1 MTAGLFRL
9 GADFG
14 NGYADAQFFQ
24 RDRTAPSYRHQK
36 LEIFRGYPQRLSV
49 ATDEP
54 ARAFQRAALAWM
66 EQTLLREHPDVSP
79 AFPNGARESRA
90 REGSDRLS
98 QHFRDL
104 SLVVQEDFTL
114 MMREAS
120 GDRLV
125 LLSVCFPSGWCP
137 ERLLGR
143 SFREVHATVPDFD
156 AVAAKSA
163 QLIAGIVERGPYV
176 RFVWTLTA
184 DSVLDH
190 HPEQS
195 PRTSFDGATSGYLR
209 VERQVT
215 VPFPEYS
222 GSLFLIRTYLYPFAE
237 LDPGQ
242 RAVVREA
249 VRLLPDSIRAYKGL
263 PTDVSGLC
271 ALLA

>member
-1 MTAGLFRL
+1 MSAGLFRF

-14 NGYADAQFFQ
+14 NGEADAQFFQ

-36 LEIFRGYPQRLSV
+36 LEIFRRRPQRLSF

-54 ARAFQRAALAWM
+54 AQAFQRAAYSWM
-66 EQTLLREHPDVSP
+66 GQTLLQEHPELSP
-79 AFPNGARESRA
+79 PIPSEVGER
-90 REGSDRLS
+90 GDRLP
-98 QHFRDL
+98 QCFQDL
-104 SLVVQEDFTL
+104 SLAVQEDFTL
-114 MMREAS
+114 MMREAA

-137 ERLLGR
+137 EKLLGA
-143 SFREVHATVPDFD
+143 SFRQIHATVPDFG

-176 RFVWTLTA
+176 RFVWTITA
-184 DSVLDH
+184 DAVLDH

-195 PRTSFDGATSGYLR
+195 PRRSFEGATSGYLR

-215 VPFPEYS
+215 VPFPEYR

-237 LDPGQ
+237 LDPVQ
-242 RAVVREA
+242 RAVLREA

-263 PTDVSGLC
+263 PPDVSGLC
-271 ALLA
+271 ALLD